1 MSDDSSP
8 TPPGAR
14 ADAVSPEEPEIPRGA
29 LADSD
34 SVRVDTW
41 LWAIR
46 RVKSRSQATS
56 AARAGHVKVNG
67 DTAKAAQKVRIGDE
81 VRLRVEGFDQVLR
94 VRRLLVKR
102 VGAPQARTA
111 YEDLTPERPRMV
123 IPVARREQGT
133 GRPSKRERRDLDRL
147 RGRDSHVRARLD
159 RPVSGDPLDA
169 ER

>member
-1 MSDDSSP
+1 M
-8 TPPGAR
+8 
-14 ADAVSPEEPEIPRGA
+14 
-29 LADSD
+29 
-34 SVRVDTW
+34 
-41 LWAIR
+41 
-46 RVKSRSQATS
+46 
-56 AARAGHVKVNG
+56 KVNG

-111 YEDLTPERPRMV
+111 YEDLTPERPRTV
-123 IPVARREQGT
+123 IPVARRERGT

-159 RPVSGDPLDA
+159 RPVSGDPLDV

>member
-1 MSDDSSP
+1 MTDESSP
-8 TPPGAR
+8 ILLGAH
-14 ADAVSPEEPEIPRGA
+14 AGAVSSEEAEIPRGA

-41 LWAIR
+41 LWAVR

-102 VGAPQARTA
+102 VGAPQARMA

-123 IPVARREQGT
+123 IPIARRERGT

-159 RPVSGDPLDA
+159 RSASEDPLDA